1 MLNELTGNI
10 CLILHF
16 ILGMRIWWVVCAIAS
31 TAAAG
36 GVHTAVDNG
45 GRWRWPE
52 GQDVRID
59 TKVQFLDASTAA
71 NRATSDK
78 SVTASVHM

>member
-1 MLNELTGNI
+1 M
-10 CLILHF
+10 H
-16 ILGMRIWWVVCAIAS
+16 IWWVMCALAGA
-31 TAAAG
+31 AAAG
-36 GVHTAVDNG
+36 GVHTVNNEG
-45 GRWRWPE
+45 GRWRWPD

-78 SVTASVHM
+78 SVTASVYM